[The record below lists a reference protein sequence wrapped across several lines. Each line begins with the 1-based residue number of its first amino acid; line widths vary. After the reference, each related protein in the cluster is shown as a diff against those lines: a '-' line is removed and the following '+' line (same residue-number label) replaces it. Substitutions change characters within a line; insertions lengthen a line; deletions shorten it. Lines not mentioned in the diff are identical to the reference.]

1 MMKPCQNG
9 GKCRSRGVTTS
20 PYYSCV
26 CDAKWTGQNC
36 QTKGTYSTLFTR
48 TNVHSTVLCLQVFQ
62 IVSSILV
69 VVVVFFVSVLYSSFP
84 PPPKQL
90 SPGKLAMQ
98 QSPHLQPVGEGG
110 GLPYS
115 RLPSSFLQSR
125 LSPQCFWFRFLE
137 KDYGKPIDIK
147 INLLYVPRLL
157 SLHTSVLLMFCQ
169 FIIFMNKLL
178 FWFIKNTKNL
188 CKNMFWMRKL
198 KMSL

>member
-1 MMKPCQNG
+1 MQSGRDRIVKLKVHIVRCLHVQMYIRQFYAYMYSKSLAQSLLLLLFFLYRC
-9 GKCRSRGVTTS
+9 CIAAS
-20 PYYSCV
+20 PPP
-26 CDAKWTGQNC
+26 K
-36 QTKGTYSTLFTR
+36 
-48 TNVHSTVLCLQVFQ
+48 
-62 IVSSILV
+62 
-69 VVVVFFVSVLYSSFP
+69 SSFP
-84 PPPKQL
+84 PENWQCSSLPT
-90 SPGKLAMQ
+90 SNRWGR
-98 QSPHLQPVGEGG
+98 GG

-147 INLLYVPRLL
+147 INLLYIPRLL

>member
-36 QTKGTYSTLFTR
+36 QTKGTIVRCLHVQMYIRQFYAYMYSKSLAQSLLLLLFFLYRCCIAASPPKVAFPRKTG
-48 TNVHSTVLCLQVFQ
+48 N
-62 IVSSILV
+62 V
-69 VVVVFFVSVLYSSFP
+69 VVSP
-84 PPPKQL
+84 PPT
-90 SPGKLAMQ
+90 G
-98 QSPHLQPVGEGG
+98 GGGG

-147 INLLYVPRLL
+147 INLLYIPRLL